1 MRATRNGRHDRD
13 GGGVVAEGVKG
24 AIAGAIGV
32 WAMDKVTWAMWDRTD
47 PAKLRREELDARPG
61 GLDPAHVIANR
72 AAEAV
77 GAELTPR
84 QPHPAGTAVHYG
96 IGVFPA
102 AAYGAL
108 RHRFPALTAGGGAL
122 FGLGLFLLHDEGLN
136 PVLGTSGRPAEY
148 PAEAH
153 FRGLV
158 GHLVFG
164 AAMHASLRLLDEVM

>member
-1 MRATRNGRHDRD
+1 MRTIEEERNG
-13 GGGVVAEGVKG
+13 GGAGHLVSDALKG

-32 WAMDKVTWAMWDRTD
+32 WALDKVTWAMWDRTD
-47 PAKLRREELDARPG
+47 PAKLLQEELLARPRG
-61 GLDPAHVIANR
+61 MDPAHVLANR

-77 GAELTPR
+77 GTELTPK
-84 QPHPAGTAVHYG
+84 QPHPAGIAVHYG

-108 RHRFPALTAGGGAL
+108 RHRFPALTAGGGML
-122 FGLGLFLLHDEGLN
+122 FGLGLFLLQDEGLN
-136 PVLGTSGRPAEY
+136 PILGSSGGPTEY
-148 PAEAH
+148 PLEAH

-164 AAMHASLRLLDEVM
+164 ATMHASLKLLDEVM